1 MKCNIAQDLMPLY
14 AEGLCSEETA
24 KELEEHFAECEKCAA
39 LKSGFAMPLY
49 AGGLCNEET
58 ALEPEGQIAEYGK
71 RAALKSGVAV
81 PGSADAAGGENF
93 DKEIKPFKKIR
104 RRLKINVFVII
115 ALGLVTAV
123 ILFFL
128 GGLLYGELNPQS
140 NGISFSRIARNIEIR
155 KIAGLLENGDIDG
168 FAAHIHGSDTWHME
182 SATNSLM
189 ESFKSAYREELG
201 GKSCKVTRID
211 TSTVNYGDGTYDLL
225 NDVTFDFEG
234 EQICMTFRKVG
245 NYYKV
250 YVINGGE
257 ELKSVQHLGV
267 LSAIDYIMEYTNLM
281 RGAPR
286 NFLSFFSGN
295 GFGEIAELYRIF
307 EEDGSDIVYA
317 YASMPVFNEDKDILQ
332 CQCCFKFRDN
342 NDNMAVFEF
351 TANFKNYLFYSADMS
366 TINVINEGM
375 SDEKIEQV
383 IAILAASA

>member
-24 KELEEHFAECEKCAA
+24 MELEEHFAECEKCAA
-39 LKSGFAMPLY
+39 LKSGFAVSGS
-49 AGGLCNEET
+49 GG
-58 ALEPEGQIAEYGK
+58 
-71 RAALKSGVAV
+71 
-81 PGSADAAGGENF
+81 AAGGENF

-104 RRLKINVFVII
+104 RRFKMNVFVII

-128 GGLLYGELNPQS
+128 GGLLYGELNPQN
-140 NGISFSRIARNIEIR
+140 NGLSFSMIARNIEIR
-155 KIAGLLENGDIDG
+155 KIAGLLEKGDIDG
-168 FAAHIHGSDTWHME
+168 FAAHIHGSDASWHMD
-182 SATNSLM
+182 SAMHPLM
-189 ESFKSAYREELG
+189 ESFKSAYRDELG

-211 TSTVNYGDGTYDLL
+211 TSTVSYGDGTYDLM

-257 ELKSVQHLGV
+257 ELKSAQHLGV
-267 LSAIDYIMEYTNLM
+267 LSAIDDIMEYTNLM

-295 GFGEIAELYRIF
+295 GFGEIAELYRVF
-307 EEDGSDIVYA
+307 EEDGSDVVYA
-317 YASMPVFNEDKDILQ
+317 YASMPVFNEEKDILQ
-332 CQCCFKFRDN
+332 CQCCLKFRDN
-342 NDNMAVFEF
+342 NDNTAIFEF
-351 TANFKNYLFYSADMS
+351 TANFKNDLFYSADTS
-366 TINVINEGM
+366 TVEVIIQGM
-375 SDEKIEQV
+375 SEEKIEQV